1 MTKFDELC
9 AKLKEIFELD
19 KPELDFGIYRIIHT
33 RAKEINAF
41 LETRLAQKVKAALAG
56 NSAAEKAVLEKE
68 LNDAIAQ
75 AKALGADPNV
85 LPKVQELKAKIAA
98 IGVDEDAEASVYSHL
113 LDFFSRYYDAGDFVS
128 KRRYKDGVYAIPY
141 AGEEVKLHWA
151 NADQYYIKSGENFQN
166 YSFKLDDGARVSF
179 KLVTAETAKDN
190 IKDND
195 AVRCFVLW
203 NPDEAANVEDE
214 ERAASLPKTI
224 LEDVNG
230 ELVVYFQYLKFKKGT
245 KQADLIKDAQEK
257 IAIALGQQKLLIK
270 YNVLALAPTEKEKKR
285 TVLGK
290 HLQQYVAKN
299 TSDYFIHKDLRGFL
313 TRELDFY
320 IKNEMMHLDDVMSAE
335 SFKVIEQNLRKI
347 QAVRT
352 IATELITFMAQLEDF
367 QKKLWLKKKFVTQCD
382 YCITMDRVPDEL
394 RAEVLANEQ
403 QRAEWARLGLPT
415 GEIVSRGDA
424 EMQRVQGE
432 LGLDR
437 INKIDRIGG
446 GENPE
451 NPVNPVGKIVDA
463 RMVDTKFFSDAFK
476 EKLLRSIP
484 NLDEQCDGLLIHADN
499 FQALRLLEIRYSSM
513 VNCIY
518 TDPPYN
524 TNASEILYKN
534 GYKHS
539 CWISLM
545 SERTLVASGLLAH
558 DGVAQFAIDDLEI
571 SRLEG
576 LLNEIF
582 GEENKI
588 SNIAIY
594 TNPKGRDQGFI
605 AQAHDYAIVYAKDK
619 RVAKTY
625 SFKLSAEEVQRKF
638 SKSGASGEA
647 MRELPLKRTGSEKYR
662 TDRPPMYFP
671 FVVDNETGELNVV
684 LQDEY
689 DKIYDSSS
697 NSFDD
702 EYVNTLKEKY
712 AIEGKSIVLPLS
724 ESGEFLRWR
733 WGYRSCVE
741 GVNTGVLVAR
751 KVKGGGYAVYQRD
764 VADENVKPK
773 SFWFGER
780 YDASSKGTNILN
792 AIIPANPFN
801 YPKSLY
807 TVVDNLTIGMSG
819 DGFVLDYFAGS
830 GTTAHA
836 TIALN
841 REDGGHRKYI
851 LIEMGDHFD
860 TVLKPRIE
868 KVVYS
873 PDWKDGK
880 PTAANKGISHCFKY
894 MTLESYEDALNN
906 IELED
911 KSAGLLEG
919 MKDEYLLTY
928 MLDLESRGSLIK
940 TDDFRHPFDYTL
952 KIAVD
957 SSGASEKRKVDLVE
971 TFNYLIGLKVD
982 QYVRAEEK
990 GYAYVDGH
998 NPKGEHVLVFWRD
1011 TEKIPNAELN
1021 KELEKLGVNPANK
1034 EFDLVYVNGDHGVAN
1049 VTLDGKDEV
1058 KVLKIKQLEN
1068 EFLDKMFEER

>member
-98 IGVDEDAEASVYSHL
+98 IGIDEDAEASVYSHL

-299 TSDYFIHKDLRGFL
+299 TSDYFIHKDLKGFL

-382 YCITMDRVPDEL
+382 YCITMDRVPEDL

-463 RMVDTKFFSDAFK
+463 RMVDTKFFPEAFK
-476 EKLLRSIP
+476 AKLLRSIP
-484 NLDEQCDGLLIHADN
+484 NLDEQCDGLLIHG
-499 FQALRLLEIRYSSM
+499 
-513 VNCIY
+513 VNSQVLKLINGVINKKVDCVYI
-518 TDPPYN
+518 DPPYN
-524 TNASEILYKN
+524 TNENGFIYKN
-534 GYKHS
+534 GYRDS
-539 CWISLM
+539 SWASMLSDSIVCGYSL
-545 SERTLVASGLLAH
+545 LK
-558 DGVAQFAIDDLEI
+558 DNGVFQVAIDDYEQPLLAEI
-571 SRLEG
+571 SDGIMGRENRLGTLAVEIKPSG
-576 LLNEIF
+576 RTNDFYFSTSHEYLLFYAKNHALAEIQFFRLTEEQKSQYGEVDAQGAYKWRDFLRTGGFSTPEERPNSYYPIYFNPMTNEIGVESREGSIEILPIDSEGKNRVWRKTKPSF
-582 GEENKI
+582 LEHVARGEIKIEKNKI
-588 SNIAIY
+588 
-594 TNPKGRDQGFI
+594 G
-605 AQAHDYAIVYAKDK
+605 DYKVRIIDREKD
-619 RVAKTY
+619 
-625 SFKLSAEEVQRKF
+625 
-638 SKSGASGEA
+638 
-647 MRELPLKRTGSEKYR
+647 
-662 TDRPPMYFP
+662 
-671 FVVDNETGELNVV
+671 
-684 LQDEY
+684 
-689 DKIYDSSS
+689 
-697 NSFDD
+697 
-702 EYVNTLKEKY
+702 
-712 AIEGKSIVLPLS
+712 
-724 ESGEFLRWR
+724 
-733 WGYRSCVE
+733 
-741 GVNTGVLVAR
+741 GVR
-751 KVKGGGYAVYQRD
+751 
-764 VADENVKPK
+764 
-773 SFWFGER
+773 
-780 YDASSKGTNILN
+780 
-792 AIIPANPFN
+792 
-801 YPKSLY
+801 PKSLWVGSQY
-807 TVVDNLTIGMSG
+807 DAASHGTKLLKKLFGEQPEFSFPKSVHAVRDCLYCVIGNDNQAT
-819 DGFVLDYFAGS
+819 VLDYFAGS

-836 TIALN
+836 TITLN

-928 MLDLESRGSLIK
+928 MLDFESRGSLIK

-990 GYAYVDGH
+990 GYAYVDGR
-998 NPKGEHVLVFWRD
+998 NPKGERVLVFWRD

-1068 EFLDKMFEER
+1068 EFLDKMF

>member
-56 NSAAEKAVLEKE
+56 NSAAEKAVLAKE

-382 YCITMDRVPDEL
+382 YCITMDRVPEDL
-394 RAEVLANEQ
+394 RAEVLVNTAQ
-403 QRAEWARLGLPT
+403 QEEWKKLGFETKPT
-415 GEIVSRGDA
+415 NDLFAQDA
-424 EMQRVQGE
+424 
-432 LGLDR
+432 
-437 INKIDRIGG
+437 I
-446 GENPE
+446 
-451 NPVNPVGKIVDA
+451 DA
-463 RMVDTKFFSDAFK
+463 RMVDTKFFSEEFK
-476 EKLLRSIP
+476 AKLLAAIP
-484 NLDEQCDGLLIHADN
+484 DIDEQCDGLLIHGDN
-499 FQALRLLEIRYSSM
+499 FQGLRLVRRRYGQSVDFSY
-513 VNCIY
+513 I
-518 TDPPYN
+518 DPPYN
-524 TNASEILYKN
+524 TTEGEFIYKDN
-534 GYKHS
+534 YRNS
-539 CWISLM
+539 SWM
-545 SERTLVASGLLAH
+545 SMIYDRIYAFRDFGRDDARFFVS
-558 DGVAQFAIDDLEI
+558 IDDRENANLL
-571 SRLEG
+571 RL
-576 LLNEIF
+576 LYSFF
-582 GEENKI
+582 GEENYLG
-588 SNIAIY
+588 AITWEKRTKSQNTSTAKRMLQSKVEY
-594 TNPKGRDQGFI
+594 IHPFVFTLKRQEFNLEKVGEKKYPLHNNSLGDYRLARMEVSTAFKR
-605 AQAHDYAIVYAKDK
+605 AHD
-619 RVAKTY
+619 
-625 SFKLSAEEVQRKF
+625 
-638 SKSGASGEA
+638 
-647 MRELPLKRTGSEKYR
+647 TGS
-662 TDRPPMYFP
+662 M
-671 FVVDNETGELNVV
+671 
-684 LQDEY
+684 
-689 DKIYDSSS
+689 IY
-697 NSFDD
+697 
-702 EYVNTLKEKY
+702 EIEGVHPG
-712 AIEGKSIVLPLS
+712 EGKSWQLGKDSVDKAKKEGRLFIVDNWPWIAYRPEDEDS
-724 ESGEFLRWR
+724 NIEKPFWSHFFDKDVYGTAESGKK
-733 WGYRSCVE
+733 
-741 GVNTGVLVAR
+741 VLATDLGFGEVF
-751 KVKGGGYAVYQRD
+751 KT
-764 VADENVKPK
+764 VKPVTLI
-773 SFWFGER
+773 
-780 YDASSKGTNILN
+780 SKLLFHSTTTNSI
-792 AIIPANPFN
+792 A
-801 YPKSLY
+801 
-807 TVVDNLTIGMSG
+807 
-819 DGFVLDYFAGS
+819 LDYFAGS

-836 TIALN
+836 VIDQN
-841 REDGGHRKYI
+841 RQDNGHRKYI

-998 NPKGEHVLVFWRD
+998 NPKGERVLVFWRD

>member
-9 AKLKEIFELD
+9 VKLKEIFELD

-68 LNDAIAQ
+68 LNNATAQ

-230 ELVVYFQYLKFKKGT
+230 ELVIYFQYLKFKKGT

-270 YNVLALAPTEKEKKR
+270 YNVLALAPTAKEKKR

-382 YCITMDRVPDEL
+382 YCITMDRVPEEL
-394 RAEVLANEQ
+394 RAEVLANAAQ
-403 QRAEWARLGLPT
+403 QDEWKKLGFEMKPASDLFAH
-415 GEIVSRGDA
+415 DA
-424 EMQRVQGE
+424 
-432 LGLDR
+432 
-437 INKIDRIGG
+437 I
-446 GENPE
+446 
-451 NPVNPVGKIVDA
+451 DA
-463 RMVDTKFFSDAFK
+463 RMVDTKFFPAAFK

-484 NLDEQCDGLLIHADN
+484 NFDEQCDGLLIHADN
-499 FQALRLLEIRYSSM
+499 FQALGFIGEKYDGAVQS
-513 VNCIY
+513 IY
-518 TDPPYN
+518 IDPPYN
-524 TNASEILYKN
+524 AKTSEILYKN
-534 GYKHS
+534 TFKHS
-539 CWISLM
+539 AWLSLM
-545 SERTLVASGLLAH
+545 
-558 DGVAQFAIDDLEI
+558 DGRLSVSKKLFGENTVQVVAIDEVEQE
-571 SRLEG
+571 RLG
-576 LLNEIF
+576 YL
-582 GEENKI
+582 I
-588 SNIAIY
+588 SNIFPNHDK
-594 TNPKGRDQGFI
+594 TCVSVMHNHRGQQG
-605 AQAHDYAIVYAKDK
+605 KDVAYVHEFAFFTYNSSNGKALADMK
-619 RVAKTY
+619 R
-625 SFKLSAEEVQRKF
+625 
-638 SKSGASGEA
+638 
-647 MRELPLKRTGSEKYR
+647 RELDSRTLRDSGLESNR
-662 TDRPPMYFP
+662 TDAATCFYP
-671 FVVDNETGELNVV
+671 FFVRSGKIIGIGEVPSDDYHPTSNNVV
-684 LQDEY
+684 REDGIVEIWPIDDNGNEKKWRYSCKTVGSIMEKLVVERGRKTLQIIFNKD
-689 DKIYDSSS
+689 
-697 NSFDD
+697 
-702 EYVNTLKEKY
+702 T
-712 AIEGKSIVLPLS
+712 GTM
-724 ESGEFLRWR
+724 
-733 WGYRSCVE
+733 RS
-741 GVNTGVLVAR
+741 LWDAA
-751 KVKGGGYAVYQRD
+751 K
-764 VADENVKPK
+764 
-773 SFWFGER
+773 
-780 YDASSKGTNILN
+780 YDASEYGTKVLQGLMGLDLWKTH
-792 AIIPANPFN
+792 AETL

-807 TVVDNLTIGMSG
+807 TVRDSIEVAMNGLKKGMI
-819 DGFVLDYFAGS
+819 LDYFGGS

-851 LIEMGDHFD
+851 LVEMGDHFD
-860 TVLKPRIE
+860 TVQKPRIE

-873 PDWKDGK
+873 PDWKNGK

-919 MKDEYLLTY
+919 MKDEYLLSY

-990 GYAYVDGH
+990 GYAYVDGR
-998 NPKGEHVLVFWRD
+998 NPKGERVLVFWRD

-1068 EFLDKMFEER
+1068 EFLGKMFEDVK

>member
-299 TSDYFIHKDLRGFL
+299 TSDYFIHKDLKGFL

-352 IATELITFMAQLEDF
+352 IATELIAFMAQLEDF

-484 NLDEQCDGLLIHADN
+484 NLDERCDGLLIHSDN
-499 FQALRLLEIRYSSM
+499 FQALAFLQGRRD
-513 VNCIY
+513 V
-518 TDPPYN
+518 
-524 TNASEILYKN
+524 
-534 GYKHS
+534 
-539 CWISLM
+539 
-545 SERTLVASGLLAH
+545 
-558 DGVAQFAIDDLEI
+558 
-571 SRLEG
+571 
-576 LLNEIF
+576 
-582 GEENKI
+582 
-588 SNIAIY
+588 SNIYIVS
-594 TNPKGRDQGFI
+594 
-605 AQAHDYAIVYAKDK
+605 AHK
-619 RVAKTY
+619 RLDPAAGARFHAARRPCVACGC
-625 SFKLSAEEVQRKF
+625 L
-638 SKSGASGEA
+638 
-647 MRELPLKRTGSEKYR
+647 
-662 TDRPPMYFP
+662 
-671 FVVDNETGELNVV
+671 
-684 LQDEY
+684 
-689 DKIYDSSS
+689 
-697 NSFDD
+697 
-702 EYVNTLKEKY
+702 
-712 AIEGKSIVLPLS
+712 
-724 ESGEFLRWR
+724 
-733 WGYRSCVE
+733 
-741 GVNTGVLVAR
+741 
-751 KVKGGGYAVYQRD
+751 
-764 VADENVKPK
+764 
-773 SFWFGER
+773 
-780 YDASSKGTNILN
+780 
-792 AIIPANPFN
+792 
-801 YPKSLY
+801 
-807 TVVDNLTIGMSG
+807 
-819 DGFVLDYFAGS
+819 
-830 GTTAHA
+830 
-836 TIALN
+836 
-841 REDGGHRKYI
+841 
-851 LIEMGDHFD
+851 
-860 TVLKPRIE
+860 
-868 KVVYS
+868 
-873 PDWKDGK
+873 
-880 PTAANKGISHCFKY
+880 
-894 MTLESYEDALNN
+894 
-906 IELED
+906 
-911 KSAGLLEG
+911 
-919 MKDEYLLTY
+919 
-928 MLDLESRGSLIK
+928 
-940 TDDFRHPFDYTL
+940 
-952 KIAVD
+952 
-957 SSGASEKRKVDLVE
+957 
-971 TFNYLIGLKVD
+971 
-982 QYVRAEEK
+982 
-990 GYAYVDGH
+990 
-998 NPKGEHVLVFWRD
+998 
-1011 TEKIPNAELN
+1011 
-1021 KELEKLGVNPANK
+1021 
-1034 EFDLVYVNGDHGVAN
+1034 
-1049 VTLDGKDEV
+1049 
-1058 KVLKIKQLEN
+1058 
-1068 EFLDKMFEER
+1068 

>member
-270 YNVLALAPTEKEKKR
+270 YNILALAPTEKEKKR

-299 TSDYFIHKDLRGFL
+299 TSDYFIHKDLKGFL

-320 IKNEMMHLDDVMSAE
+320 IKYEMMHLDDVMSAE

-382 YCITMDRVPDEL
+382 YCLTMDLVPEEL
-394 RAEVLANEQ
+394 KAEVEANPAQQEEWKKLATEKKPGND
-403 QRAEWARLGLPT
+403 LFD
-415 GEIVSRGDA
+415 GEVI
-424 EMQRVQGE
+424 
-432 LGLDR
+432 
-437 INKIDRIGG
+437 
-446 GENPE
+446 
-451 NPVNPVGKIVDA
+451 DA
-463 RMVDTKFFSDAFK
+463 RMVDTKFFPEEFK
-476 EKLLRSIP
+476 AKLLASIED
-484 NLDEQCDGLLIHADN
+484 LDERCDGLLIHSDN
-499 FQALRLLEIRYSSM
+499 FQALAFLQGRRDVS
-513 VNCIY
+513 NIY
-518 TDPPYN
+518 IDPPYN
-524 TNASEILYKN
+524 AKSSEIYYKN
-534 GYKHS
+534 TFKHAAWLTFMENRLDLSRRLLSSEASMVVAIDENEQINLGRLLNSKYENSDSLINCITVVHNPGGIQGSNFSFTHEYAYFVYPNKSGYITEEKRNTEDS
-539 CWISLM
+539 PDLTPFRDWGKENSKR
-545 SERTLVASGLLAH
+545 SESPNCFYPIIVHGEKVVGFGEIPDESFHPSSANEFVGDKLWVWPIDVNGVERRWRFARDTVSRIQQELVPVRIRDVWNIQRAKMFFTRKTVWDDPKYCANVSGTQLLAQIH
-558 DGVAQFAIDDLEI
+558 
-571 SRLEG
+571 
-576 LLNEIF
+576 
-582 GEENKI
+582 
-588 SNIAIY
+588 
-594 TNPKGRDQGFI
+594 KG
-605 AQAHDYAIVYAKDK
+605 
-619 RVAKTY
+619 
-625 SFKLSAEEVQRKF
+625 
-638 SKSGASGEA
+638 
-647 MRELPLKRTGSEKYR
+647 
-662 TDRPPMYFP
+662 P
-671 FVVDNETGELNVV
+671 FT
-684 LQDEY
+684 
-689 DKIYDSSS
+689 
-697 NSFDD
+697 F
-702 EYVNTLKEKY
+702 
-712 AIEGKSIVLPLS
+712 
-724 ESGEFLRWR
+724 
-733 WGYRSCVE
+733 
-741 GVNTGVLVAR
+741 
-751 KVKGGGYAVYQRD
+751 
-764 VADENVKPK
+764 
-773 SFWFGER
+773 
-780 YDASSKGTNILN
+780 
-792 AIIPANPFN
+792 
-801 YPKSLY
+801 PKSLY
-807 TVVDNLTIGMSG
+807 LVKDCIQACEQTHDSV
-819 DGFVLDYFAGS
+819 VLDYFGGS

-851 LIEMGDHFD
+851 LVEMGDHFD

-919 MKDEYLLTY
+919 MKDEYLLKY

-1049 VTLDGKDEV
+1049 VTLDGRDEV

-1068 EFLDKMFEER
+1068 EFLDKMFEDVK

>member
-230 ELVVYFQYLKFKKGT
+230 ELVIYFQYLKFKKGT

-257 IAIALGQQKLLIK
+257 IAIVLGQQKLLIK

-299 TSDYFIHKDLRGFL
+299 TSDYFIHKDLKGFL

-352 IATELITFMAQLEDF
+352 IATELIAFMAQLEDF

-382 YCITMDRVPDEL
+382 YCITMDRVPEDL
-394 RAEVLANEQ
+394 RAEVFANAA
-403 QRAEWARLGLPT
+403 QRAEWERLGFDCS
-415 GEIVSRGDA
+415 ERSA
-424 EMQRVQGE
+424 AVQGE
-432 LGLDR
+432 LAGVGSAPRADR
-437 INKIDRIGG
+437 I
-446 GENPE
+446 
-451 NPVNPVGKIVDA
+451 DA
-463 RMVDTKFFSDAFK
+463 RMVDTKFFPAVFK

-499 FQALRLLEIRYSSM
+499 FQALSLLSERFLGSIDY
-513 VNCIY
+513 CYI
-518 TDPPYN
+518 DPPYN
-524 TNASEILYKN
+524 SKTSRILYKN
-534 GYKHS
+534 DYLHASWLSLIYNRLVKARPLIKGPLTVAIDENEQEYLGTL
-539 CWISLM
+539 ISETMPENEKICVCVVHNKKGIQGNYFSTCHEYAYFSIPKTIGALHGRKIAREEWEYNNLRKWG
-545 SERTLVASGLLAH
+545 SESDRSTAKNCFYPIYVRNGLIVGFGDVCLNEEHPGSANMQMP
-558 DGVAQFAIDDLEI
+558 DGVIAVYPIETSSGKEKKWRYARDTIESI
-571 SRLEG
+571 AY
-576 LLNEIF
+576 LL
-582 GEENKI
+582 K
-588 SNIAIY
+588 
-594 TNPKGRDQGFI
+594 
-605 AQAHDYAIVYAKDK
+605 V
-619 RVAKTY
+619 
-625 SFKLSAEEVQRKF
+625 VQTR
-638 SKSGASGEA
+638 
-647 MRELPLKRTGSEKYR
+647 
-662 TDRPPMYFP
+662 
-671 FVVDNETGELNVV
+671 TGELQIHKAVDV
-684 LQDEY
+684 A
-689 DKIYDSSS
+689 
-697 NSFDD
+697 
-702 EYVNTLKEKY
+702 TLKTLWNESRYIAGDFGTKW
-712 AIEGKSIVLPLS
+712 LS
-724 ESGEFLRWR
+724 DL
-733 WGYRSCVE
+733 
-741 GVNTGVLVAR
+741 NI
-751 KVKGGGYAVYQRD
+751 K
-764 VADENVKPK
+764 VADNL
-773 SFWFGER
+773 F
-780 YDASSKGTNILN
+780 
-792 AIIPANPFN
+792 
-801 YPKSLY
+801 PKSLF
-807 TVVDNLTIGMSG
+807 TVEDSILACTDENSL
-819 DGFVLDYFAGS
+819 VLDYFGGS

-836 TIALN
+836 VIATN
-841 REDGGHRKYI
+841 RDHGGNRRYC
-851 LIEMGDHFD
+851 LVEMGDHFNS
-860 TVLKPRIE
+860 VILPRLK

-873 PDWKDGK
+873 PNWKDGK
-880 PTAANKGISHCFKY
+880 PTAPARGISHCFKY

-906 IELED
+906 IEMED

-1068 EFLDKMFEER
+1068 EFLDKMFEDVK

>member
-230 ELVVYFQYLKFKKGT
+230 ELVIYFQYLKFKKGT

-299 TSDYFIHKDLRGFL
+299 TSDYFIHKDLKGFL

-382 YCITMDRVPDEL
+382 YCITMDRVPEDL
-394 RAEVLANEQ
+394 REEVLANEQ

-484 NLDEQCDGLLIHADN
+484 NVDEQCDGLLIHADN
-499 FQALRLLEIRYSSM
+499 F
-513 VNCIY
+513 
-518 TDPPYN
+518 
-524 TNASEILYKN
+524 
-534 GYKHS
+534 
-539 CWISLM
+539 
-545 SERTLVASGLLAH
+545 
-558 DGVAQFAIDDLEI
+558 
-571 SRLEG
+571 
-576 LLNEIF
+576 
-582 GEENKI
+582 
-588 SNIAIY
+588 
-594 TNPKGRDQGFI
+594 
-605 AQAHDYAIVYAKDK
+605 
-619 RVAKTY
+619 
-625 SFKLSAEEVQRKF
+625 
-638 SKSGASGEA
+638 
-647 MRELPLKRTGSEKYR
+647 
-662 TDRPPMYFP
+662 
-671 FVVDNETGELNVV
+671 
-684 LQDEY
+684 
-689 DKIYDSSS
+689 
-697 NSFDD
+697 
-702 EYVNTLKEKY
+702 
-712 AIEGKSIVLPLS
+712 
-724 ESGEFLRWR
+724 
-733 WGYRSCVE
+733 
-741 GVNTGVLVAR
+741 
-751 KVKGGGYAVYQRD
+751 
-764 VADENVKPK
+764 
-773 SFWFGER
+773 
-780 YDASSKGTNILN
+780 
-792 AIIPANPFN
+792 
-801 YPKSLY
+801 
-807 TVVDNLTIGMSG
+807 
-819 DGFVLDYFAGS
+819 
-830 GTTAHA
+830 
-836 TIALN
+836 
-841 REDGGHRKYI
+841 
-851 LIEMGDHFD
+851 
-860 TVLKPRIE
+860 
-868 KVVYS
+868 
-873 PDWKDGK
+873 
-880 PTAANKGISHCFKY
+880 
-894 MTLESYEDALNN
+894 
-906 IELED
+906 
-911 KSAGLLEG
+911 
-919 MKDEYLLTY
+919 
-928 MLDLESRGSLIK
+928 
-940 TDDFRHPFDYTL
+940 
-952 KIAVD
+952 
-957 SSGASEKRKVDLVE
+957 
-971 TFNYLIGLKVD
+971 
-982 QYVRAEEK
+982 
-990 GYAYVDGH
+990 
-998 NPKGEHVLVFWRD
+998 
-1011 TEKIPNAELN
+1011 
-1021 KELEKLGVNPANK
+1021 
-1034 EFDLVYVNGDHGVAN
+1034 
-1049 VTLDGKDEV
+1049 
-1058 KVLKIKQLEN
+1058 
-1068 EFLDKMFEER
+1068 

>member
-270 YNVLALAPTEKEKKR
+270 YNILALAPTEKEKKR

-299 TSDYFIHKDLRGFL
+299 TSDYFIHKDLKGFL

-382 YCITMDRVPDEL
+382 YCLTMDLVPEEL
-394 RAEVLANEQ
+394 KAEVEANPAQQEEWKKLATEKKPGND
-403 QRAEWARLGLPT
+403 LFD
-415 GEIVSRGDA
+415 GEVI
-424 EMQRVQGE
+424 
-432 LGLDR
+432 
-437 INKIDRIGG
+437 
-446 GENPE
+446 
-451 NPVNPVGKIVDA
+451 DA
-463 RMVDTKFFSDAFK
+463 RMVDTKFFPEEFK
-476 EKLLRSIP
+476 AKLLASIED
-484 NLDEQCDGLLIHADN
+484 LDERCDGLLIHSDN
-499 FQALRLLEIRYSSM
+499 FQALAFLQGRRDVS
-513 VNCIY
+513 NIY
-518 TDPPYN
+518 IDPPYN
-524 TNASEILYKN
+524 AKSSEIYYKN
-534 GYKHS
+534 TFKHAAWLTFMENRLDLSRRLLSSEASMVVAIDENEQINLGRLLNSKYENSDSLINCITVVHNPGGIQGSNFSFTHEYAYFVYPNKSGYITEEKRNTEDS
-539 CWISLM
+539 PDLTPFRDWGKENSKR
-545 SERTLVASGLLAH
+545 SESPNCFYPIIVHGEKVVGFGEIPDESFHPSSANEFVGDKLWVWPIDVNGVERRWRFARDTVSRIQQELVPVRIRDVWNIQRAKMFFTRKTVWDDPKYCANVSGTQLLAQIH
-558 DGVAQFAIDDLEI
+558 
-571 SRLEG
+571 
-576 LLNEIF
+576 
-582 GEENKI
+582 
-588 SNIAIY
+588 
-594 TNPKGRDQGFI
+594 KG
-605 AQAHDYAIVYAKDK
+605 
-619 RVAKTY
+619 
-625 SFKLSAEEVQRKF
+625 
-638 SKSGASGEA
+638 
-647 MRELPLKRTGSEKYR
+647 
-662 TDRPPMYFP
+662 P
-671 FVVDNETGELNVV
+671 FT
-684 LQDEY
+684 
-689 DKIYDSSS
+689 
-697 NSFDD
+697 F
-702 EYVNTLKEKY
+702 
-712 AIEGKSIVLPLS
+712 
-724 ESGEFLRWR
+724 
-733 WGYRSCVE
+733 
-741 GVNTGVLVAR
+741 
-751 KVKGGGYAVYQRD
+751 
-764 VADENVKPK
+764 
-773 SFWFGER
+773 
-780 YDASSKGTNILN
+780 
-792 AIIPANPFN
+792 
-801 YPKSLY
+801 PKSLY
-807 TVVDNLTIGMSG
+807 LVKDCIQACEQTHDSV
-819 DGFVLDYFAGS
+819 VLDYFGGS

-851 LIEMGDHFD
+851 LVEMGDHFD

-919 MKDEYLLTY
+919 MKDEYLLKY

-1049 VTLDGKDEV
+1049 VTLDGRDEV

-1068 EFLDKMFEER
+1068 EFLDKMFEDVK

>member
-85 LPKVQELKAKIAA
+85 LPKVQELKAKVAA

-230 ELVVYFQYLKFKKGT
+230 ELVIYFQYLKFKKGT
-245 KQADLIKDAQEK
+245 KQANLIKDAQEK

-352 IATELITFMAQLEDF
+352 IANELITFMAQLEEF

-382 YCITMDRVPDEL
+382 YCITMDRVPEDL
-394 RAEVLANEQ
+394 RAEVFANAE

-499 FQALRLLEIRYSSM
+499 FQALRLLQSEYSGSIGC
-513 VNCIY
+513 VHI
-518 TDPPYN
+518 DPPYN
-524 TNASEILYKN
+524 TDTSGFLYKN
-534 GYKHS
+534 NYRHSSWATLMIDRAKIAYKLMNDNGVYQCHIDENEYELLHS
-539 CWISLM
+539 ALNGLSMPSVGTIVWDKLNPMLGRRGVATEHEYIVLRSNIQKSIYSPCRSI
-545 SERTLVASGLLAH
+545 ERIFRYAADSINKHGGVTESAKKEFASIVNKDKDLTGGERAYHFLDDKGCVYRLVAMGAPEKRTDPKYYEPLTHPVTKKPCPVPPNGWSRKPETIKDLLSQ
-558 DGVAQFAIDDLEI
+558 GMIV
-571 SRLEG
+571 
-576 LLNEIF
+576 F
-582 GEENKI
+582 GNDETTQPQK
-588 SNIAIY
+588 
-594 TNPKGRDQGFI
+594 
-605 AQAHDYAIVYAKDK
+605 IVYLSEDAK
-619 RVAKTY
+619 R
-625 SFKLSAEEVQRKF
+625 Q
-638 SKSGASGEA
+638 
-647 MRELPLKRTGSEKYR
+647 
-662 TDRPPMYFP
+662 
-671 FVVDNETGELNVV
+671 
-684 LQDEY
+684 
-689 DKIYDSSS
+689 ISS
-697 NSFDD
+697 
-702 EYVNTLKEKY
+702 V
-712 AIEGKSIVLPLS
+712 IQEGKSGKADLDKLGCVFPYAHPLDLYKTLLGSS
-724 ESGEFLRWR
+724 ES
-733 WGYRSCVE
+733 
-741 GVNTGVLVAR
+741 
-751 KVKGGGYAVYQRD
+751 
-764 VADENVKPK
+764 NV
-773 SFWFGER
+773 
-780 YDASSKGTNILN
+780 
-792 AIIPANPFN
+792 
-801 YPKSLY
+801 
-807 TVVDNLTIGMSG
+807 
-819 DGFVLDYFAGS
+819 VLDYFAGS

-851 LIEMGDHFD
+851 LVEMGDHFD

-880 PTAANKGISHCFKY
+880 PTAPARGISHCFKY

-940 TDDFRHPFDYTL
+940 TDDFRHPFGYTL

-971 TFNYLIGLKVD
+971 TFNYLIGLKVN

-990 GYAYVDGH
+990 GYAYVDGR
-998 NPKGEHVLVFWRD
+998 NPKGERVLVFWRD

>member
-230 ELVVYFQYLKFKKGT
+230 ELVIYFQYLKFKKGT

-257 IAIALGQQKLLIK
+257 IAIVLGQQKLLIK

-299 TSDYFIHKDLRGFL
+299 TSDYFIHKDLKGFL

-352 IATELITFMAQLEDF
+352 IATELIAFMAQLEDF

-382 YCITMDRVPDEL
+382 YCITMDRVPEDL
-394 RAEVLANEQ
+394 RAEVFANAAQ
-403 QRAEWARLGLPT
+403 QDEWKKLGFEMKPASDLFAH
-415 GEIVSRGDA
+415 DA
-424 EMQRVQGE
+424 
-432 LGLDR
+432 
-437 INKIDRIGG
+437 I
-446 GENPE
+446 
-451 NPVNPVGKIVDA
+451 DA
-463 RMVDTKFFSDAFK
+463 RMVDTKFFSEEFK
-476 EKLLRSIP
+476 AKLLAAIP
-484 NLDEQCDGLLIHADN
+484 DIDEQCDGLLIHADN
-499 FQALRLLEIRYSSM
+499 FQALGFIGERYDGAVQS
-513 VNCIY
+513 IY
-518 TDPPYN
+518 IDPPYN
-524 TNASEILYKN
+524 AKTSEILYKN
-534 GYKHS
+534 TFKHS
-539 CWISLM
+539 AWLSLM
-545 SERTLVASGLLAH
+545 DGRLLVSKKLF
-558 DGVAQFAIDDLEI
+558 GVNTVQVVAIDEVEQE
-571 SRLEG
+571 RLG
-576 LLNEIF
+576 YL
-582 GEENKI
+582 I
-588 SNIAIY
+588 SNIFPNHDKTCVSVMHNHRGQQGKDVAYVHEFAFFTYNSSNGKALADMKRKEIDSR
-594 TNPKGRDQGFI
+594 TLRD
-605 AQAHDYAIVYAKDK
+605 
-619 RVAKTY
+619 
-625 SFKLSAEEVQRKF
+625 
-638 SKSGASGEA
+638 SGLESN
-647 MRELPLKRTGSEKYR
+647 R
-662 TDRPPMYFP
+662 TDAATCFYP
-671 FVVDNETGELNVV
+671 FFVRSGKIIGIGEVPSDDYHPTSNNVV
-684 LQDEY
+684 REDGIVEIWPIDDNGNEKKWRYSCKTVGSIMEKLVVERGRKALQIIFNKD
-689 DKIYDSSS
+689 
-697 NSFDD
+697 
-702 EYVNTLKEKY
+702 T
-712 AIEGKSIVLPLS
+712 GTM
-724 ESGEFLRWR
+724 
-733 WGYRSCVE
+733 RS
-741 GVNTGVLVAR
+741 LWDAA
-751 KVKGGGYAVYQRD
+751 K
-764 VADENVKPK
+764 
-773 SFWFGER
+773 
-780 YDASSKGTNILN
+780 YDASEYGTKVLQGLMGLDLWKTH
-792 AIIPANPFN
+792 AETL

-807 TVVDNLTIGMSG
+807 TVRDSIEVAMNGLKKGMI
-819 DGFVLDYFAGS
+819 LDYFGGS

-836 TIALN
+836 AIALN

-851 LIEMGDHFD
+851 LVEMGDHFD

-990 GYAYVDGH
+990 GYAYVDGR
-998 NPKGEHVLVFWRD
+998 NPKGERVLVFWRD

-1068 EFLDKMFEER
+1068 EFLDKMFEDVK

>member
-85 LPKVQELKAKIAA
+85 LPKVQVLKAKIAA

-113 LDFFSRYYDAGDFVS
+113 LTFFSRYYDDGDFIS

-270 YNVLALAPTEKEKKR
+270 YNVLAPAPTEKEKKR

-290 HLQQYVAKN
+290 HLQRYVAKN
-299 TSDYFIHKDLRGFL
+299 TSDYFIHKDLKGFL

-382 YCITMDRVPDEL
+382 YCITMDRVPEDL

-499 FQALRLLEIRYSSM
+499 FQALSLLSERFLDSIDY
-513 VNCIY
+513 CYI
-518 TDPPYN
+518 DPPYN
-524 TNASEILYKN
+524 SKTSRILYKN
-534 GYKHS
+534 DYLHAS
-539 CWISLM
+539 WLSLIYN
-545 SERTLVASGLLAH
+545 RLVKARPLIKGPLT
-558 DGVAQFAIDDLEI
+558 VAIDE
-571 SRLEG
+571 
-576 LLNEIF
+576 NEQ
-582 GEENKI
+582 E
-588 SNIAIY
+588 Y
-594 TNPKGRDQGFI
+594 LV
-605 AQAHDYAIVYAKDK
+605 DYA
-619 RVAKTY
+619 
-625 SFKLSAEEVQRKF
+625 
-638 SKSGASGEA
+638 
-647 MRELPLKRTGSEKYR
+647 
-662 TDRPPMYFP
+662 
-671 FVVDNETGELNVV
+671 
-684 LQDEY
+684 
-689 DKIYDSSS
+689 
-697 NSFDD
+697 
-702 EYVNTLKEKY
+702 
-712 AIEGKSIVLPLS
+712 
-724 ESGEFLRWR
+724 
-733 WGYRSCVE
+733 
-741 GVNTGVLVAR
+741 
-751 KVKGGGYAVYQRD
+751 
-764 VADENVKPK
+764 
-773 SFWFGER
+773 
-780 YDASSKGTNILN
+780 
-792 AIIPANPFN
+792 
-801 YPKSLY
+801 
-807 TVVDNLTIGMSG
+807 
-819 DGFVLDYFAGS
+819 
-830 GTTAHA
+830 
-836 TIALN
+836 
-841 REDGGHRKYI
+841 
-851 LIEMGDHFD
+851 
-860 TVLKPRIE
+860 
-868 KVVYS
+868 
-873 PDWKDGK
+873 
-880 PTAANKGISHCFKY
+880 
-894 MTLESYEDALNN
+894 
-906 IELED
+906 
-911 KSAGLLEG
+911 
-919 MKDEYLLTY
+919 
-928 MLDLESRGSLIK
+928 
-940 TDDFRHPFDYTL
+940 
-952 KIAVD
+952 
-957 SSGASEKRKVDLVE
+957 
-971 TFNYLIGLKVD
+971 
-982 QYVRAEEK
+982 
-990 GYAYVDGH
+990 
-998 NPKGEHVLVFWRD
+998 
-1011 TEKIPNAELN
+1011 
-1021 KELEKLGVNPANK
+1021 
-1034 EFDLVYVNGDHGVAN
+1034 
-1049 VTLDGKDEV
+1049 
-1058 KVLKIKQLEN
+1058 
-1068 EFLDKMFEER
+1068 KMFRCYITPYIYENS

>member
-98 IGVDEDAEASVYSHL
+98 IGIDEDPEASVYSHL

-179 KLVTAETAKDN
+179 KLVAAETAKDN

-230 ELVVYFQYLKFKKGT
+230 ELVIYFQYLKFKKGT

-299 TSDYFIHKDLRGFL
+299 TSDYFIHKDLKGFL

-382 YCITMDRVPDEL
+382 YCLTMDRVPEEL
-394 RAEVLANEQ
+394 RAEVLANAAQ
-403 QRAEWARLGLPT
+403 QDEWKRLGFEMKPASDLFAH
-415 GEIVSRGDA
+415 DA
-424 EMQRVQGE
+424 
-432 LGLDR
+432 
-437 INKIDRIGG
+437 I
-446 GENPE
+446 
-451 NPVNPVGKIVDA
+451 DA
-463 RMVDTKFFSDAFK
+463 RMVDTKVFPAAFK

-499 FQALRLLEIRYSSM
+499 FQALNLIQDLLSGA
-513 VNCIY
+513 VNTIY

-524 TNASEILYKN
+524 ADATCIIYKN
-534 GYKHS
+534 GYRHS
-539 CWISLM
+539 SWNSL
-545 SERTLVASGLLAH
+545 LVDRLNLGKKLLA
-558 DGVAQFAIDDLEI
+558 DSGVCCVTIDDYELYNLKQLLDISFGDANFLANVVIRNNPSGRSTVSGFAVCHEYGLFYAKSREHVTI
-571 SRLEG
+571 SRLEHTQAQKNRYSLVDDAG
-576 LLNEIF
+576 KSFEWENLRKSSAGSYRSDRPKQFFPIYYSSESQSLRVPLCQWNSVANEYDILDACLPNETPCYPIDAQGRERVWGF
-582 GEENKI
+582 GIE
-588 SNIAIY
+588 
-594 TNPKGRDQGFI
+594 
-605 AQAHDYAIVYAKDK
+605 
-619 RVAKTY
+619 RVRNEA
-625 SFKLSAEEVQRKF
+625 
-638 SKSGASGEA
+638 ASGDI
-647 MRELPLKRTGSEKYR
+647 S
-662 TDRPPMYFP
+662 
-671 FVVDNETGELNVV
+671 V
-684 LQDEY
+684 Q
-689 DKIYDSSS
+689 I
-697 NSFDD
+697 
-702 EYVNTLKEKY
+702 
-712 AIEGKSIVLPLS
+712 
-724 ESGEFLRWR
+724 
-733 WGYRSCVE
+733 
-741 GVNTGVLVAR
+741 
-751 KVKGGGYAVYQRD
+751 RD
-764 VADENVKPK
+764 
-773 SFWFGER
+773 G
-780 YDASSKGTNILN
+780 
-792 AIIPANPFN
+792 
-801 YPKSLY
+801 
-807 TVVDNLTIGMSG
+807 
-819 DGFVLDYFAGS
+819 
-830 GTTAHA
+830 
-836 TIALN
+836 
-841 REDGGHRKYI
+841 
-851 LIEMGDHFD
+851 
-860 TVLKPRIE
+860 RIE
-868 KVVYS
+868 LYKRNISRRTACYRVHG
-873 PDWKDGK
+873 GK
-880 PTAANKGISHCFKY
+880 K
-894 MTLESYEDALNN
+894 LN
-906 IELED
+906 IQRVIMVQGRLQTCL
-911 KSAGLLEG
+911 GLIVG
-919 MKDEYLLTY
+919 
-928 MLDLESRGSLIK
+928 LI
-940 TDDFRHPFDYTL
+940 FRKPL
-952 KIAVD
+952 M
-957 SSGASEKRKVDLVE
+957 
-971 TFNYLIGLKVD
+971 
-982 QYVRAEEK
+982 Q
-990 GYAYVDGH
+990 
-998 NPKGEHVLVFWRD
+998 
-1011 TEKIPNAELN
+1011 
-1021 KELEKLGVNPANK
+1021 
-1034 EFDLVYVNGDHGVAN
+1034 
-1049 VTLDGKDEV
+1049 
-1058 KVLKIKQLEN
+1058 
-1068 EFLDKMFEER
+1068 

>member
-230 ELVVYFQYLKFKKGT
+230 ELVIYFQYLKFKKGT

-257 IAIALGQQKLLIK
+257 IAIVLGQQKLLIK

-299 TSDYFIHKDLRGFL
+299 TSDYFIHKDLKGFL

-382 YCITMDRVPDEL
+382 YCITMDRVPEDL

-499 FQALRLLEIRYSSM
+499 FQALNLIQDLLSGA
-513 VNCIY
+513 VNTIY

-524 TNASEILYKN
+524 ADATCIIYKN
-534 GYKHS
+534 GYRHS
-539 CWISLM
+539 SWNSL
-545 SERTLVASGLLAH
+545 LVDRIDLGKKLLA
-558 DGVAQFAIDDLEI
+558 DSGVCCVTIDDYELYNLKQLLDISFGDANFLANVVIRNNPSGRSTVSGFAVCHEYGLFYAKSREHVTI
-571 SRLEG
+571 SRLEHTQAQKNRYSLVDDAG
-576 LLNEIF
+576 KSFEWENLRKSSAGSYRSDRPKQFFPIYYSSESQSLRVPLCQWNSVANEYDILDACLPNETPCYPIDAQGRERVWGF
-582 GEENKI
+582 GIE
-588 SNIAIY
+588 
-594 TNPKGRDQGFI
+594 
-605 AQAHDYAIVYAKDK
+605 
-619 RVAKTY
+619 RVRNEA
-625 SFKLSAEEVQRKF
+625 
-638 SKSGASGEA
+638 ASGDISVQI
-647 MRELPLKRTGSEKYR
+647 RDGRIELYKRKY
-662 TDRPPMYFP
+662 
-671 FVVDNETGELNVV
+671 
-684 LQDEY
+684 LQE
-689 DKIYDSSS
+689 
-697 NSFDD
+697 N
-702 EYVNTLKEKY
+702 
-712 AIEGKSIVLPLS
+712 GVLPRTWWEKAEYSARDNGSRTIANLFGS
-724 ESGEFLRWR
+724 NRWFDFPKAVDAVSDSLR
-733 WGYRSCVE
+733 V
-741 GVNTGVLVAR
+741 
-751 KVKGGGYAVYQRD
+751 GGLA
-764 VADENVKPK
+764 
-773 SFWFGER
+773 
-780 YDASSKGTNILN
+780 
-792 AIIPANPFN
+792 AN
-801 YPKSLY
+801 
-807 TVVDNLTIGMSG
+807 GRC
-819 DGFVLDYFAGS
+819 LDYFAGS

-841 REDGGHRKYI
+841 RQDGGHRKYI

-990 GYAYVDGH
+990 GYAYVDGR
-998 NPKGEHVLVFWRD
+998 NPKGERVLVFWRD